1 MAPSRCCKNGGDI
14 KSDKKEMMEEKEL
27 GDLGLIALGLGLLV
41 DDVSGQ
47 SDDSVLF

>member
-1 MAPSRCCKNGGDI
+1 
-14 KSDKKEMMEEKEL
+14 MEEREL